1 MNAILPRSGD
11 KWRRIVLG
19 SRTQSLPPPP
29 ATCQSSAVRSSNLT
43 KLTHGCIEVL
53 RHQRPQHFRPLAQP
67 YAGRQDRNPLA
78 TTARPLTTAFAAI
91 KKRHR
96 LLSSIC
102 ERCVSAGMK
111 PSPFSWVCDV
121 YGSNRGMQILSLP
134 IFSRPPPLTAAMGTR
149 LGSIPL
155 SRIFGGKFLSS
166 LWACCLDRHDMCH
179 PQMWIRLH
187 PLCQTN
193 LNSARANSMAGSPCA
208 KYTLAQPSMSFTVI
222 WYHSVLK
229 FVRIVDRM

>member
-121 YGSNRGMQILSLP
+121 YGSIRGKQILSLGR
-134 IFSRPPPLTAAMGTR
+134 IFTQRPTPSPADAAG
-149 LGSIPL
+149 LAYAQV
-155 SRIFGGKFLSS
+155 SRIFCGKVFGQ
-166 LWACCLDRHDMCH
+166 A
-179 PQMWIRLH
+179 
-187 PLCQTN
+187 LC
-193 LNSARANSMAGSPCA
+193 P
-208 KYTLAQPSMSFTVI
+208 PS
-222 WYHSVLK
+222 
-229 FVRIVDRM
+229 